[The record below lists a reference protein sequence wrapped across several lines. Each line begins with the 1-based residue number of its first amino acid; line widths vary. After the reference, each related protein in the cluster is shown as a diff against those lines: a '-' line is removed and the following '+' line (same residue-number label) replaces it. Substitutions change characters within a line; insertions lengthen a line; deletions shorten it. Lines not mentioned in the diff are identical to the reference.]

1 MSGWNDWGLKRK
13 LFAIIL
19 FILIVNIVVLLFMGS
34 TLFERFY
41 IGNKQTELQRSAEK
55 IRETYEQS
63 SADFYDEIEIPLARR
78 QG

>member
-13 LFAIIL
+13 LFTIII

-41 IGNKQTELQRSAEK
+41 IGNKQAELQRSAEK
-55 IRETYEQS
+55 IRETYEQN
-63 SADFYDEIEIPLARR
+63 SADFYD
-78 QG
+78 

>member
-55 IRETYEQS
+55 SVKPMNRAAPIS
-63 SADFYDEIEIPLARR
+63 MMKLN
-78 QG
+78 